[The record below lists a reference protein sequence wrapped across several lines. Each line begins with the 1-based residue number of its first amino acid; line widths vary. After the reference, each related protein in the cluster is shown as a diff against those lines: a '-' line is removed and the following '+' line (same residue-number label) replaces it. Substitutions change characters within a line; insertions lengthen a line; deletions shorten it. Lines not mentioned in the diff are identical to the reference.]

1 MLSMSIETDA
11 EEMLSKIKSEQA
23 HIRNLINIAMKS
35 ENELRQEQEILNG
48 LENAV
53 LDLIYS

>member
-1 MLSMSIETDA
+1 MSIETDA
-11 EEMLSKIKSEQA
+11 EEMLSEIKSEQA